1 MQFAAGSEKAMPLP
15 CGMPHTETVV
25 CTFDLVKAFAALT
38 LNHACNECAD
48 YTTRQK
54 KVAEKRV
61 QEGTAGTKMDLDVF
75 SCCS

>member
-1 MQFAAGSEKAMPLP
+1 MPLP

-25 CTFDLVKAFAALT
+25 CAFDLVKVFAALT

-61 QEGTAGTKMDLDVF
+61 
-75 SCCS
+75 